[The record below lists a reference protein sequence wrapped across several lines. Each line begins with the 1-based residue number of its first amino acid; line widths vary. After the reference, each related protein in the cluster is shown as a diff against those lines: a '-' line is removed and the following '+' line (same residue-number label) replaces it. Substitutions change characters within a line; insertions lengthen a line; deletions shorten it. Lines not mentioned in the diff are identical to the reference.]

1 MTGLDK
7 ARNIAFD
14 ILKGYF
20 ASNKLLKDL
29 LDRKFSSCT
38 LSSLDKRFTYTLVKG
53 VIRQLYYLDF
63 AISIFSNKRLKNIDR
78 DLLIILRMALY
89 QILFMDRV
97 PMYSAVNESVEL
109 VKKRIAIG
117 PSKFVNAILRKISST
132 KNFRDYVNTSIEKN
146 TASFEKKIGITYSF
160 PGWILAY
167 WLESYSRK
175 TVEKICKSLN
185 GKPLYCIRFDSD
197 RIKKAEL
204 IKKLALKKEVI
215 NNQKLPGSLSSKN
228 IQATNLAGVT
238 GSSFFRQGLL
248 YIQDI
253 TSQIAVEYFARP
265 RAGEKIL
272 DLCAAPGG
280 KTILMAQLASSA
292 DILAVDK
299 NTDRLQKI
307 EENLARLN
315 IKNVKVMQGDATDLD
330 LGSQLFDKIF
340 IDAPCSAFGTISKN
354 PDVKYNKKEEDLNR
368 LQVNS
373 LKILDNANRYLL
385 PGGRIIF
392 YTCTLSQIENQQT
405 VRQFIEGNWGRYRIE
420 PSKYLTGSKKDA
432 CWLEIMPYFFN
443 SEAGF
448 VCSMVKLA

>member
-7 ARNIAFD
+7 ARNVAFD

-29 LDRKFSSCT
+29 LDREFSSHT

-53 VIRQLYYLDF
+53 VVRQLYYLDF
-63 AISIFSNKRLKNIDR
+63 AISVFSNKRLKNIDR
-78 DLLIILRMALY
+78 DLLTILRMALY
-89 QILFMDRV
+89 QILFMDKV
-97 PMYSAVNESVEL
+97 PMYSAINESVEL
-109 VKKRIAIG
+109 VKKRIAVG

-132 KNFRDYVNTSIEKN
+132 KNFRDYLNNSIEKN
-146 TASFEKKIGITYSF
+146 TVSFKKKIGIMYSF
-160 PGWILAY
+160 PEWILAY

-175 TVEKICKSLN
+175 TVVKICKSLN
-185 GKPLYCIRFDSD
+185 EKPLYCIRFDPE
-197 RIKKAEL
+197 RIEKAEL
-204 IKKLALKKEVI
+204 IKKLGLKEEAIK
-215 NNQKLPGSLSSKN
+215 NQELPGSLSRSN
-228 IQATNLAGVT
+228 IQVANLSGVT
-238 GSSFFRQGLL
+238 GSPFFRQGLF

-253 TSQIAVEYFARP
+253 ASQIAVEYFARP

-299 NTDRLQKI
+299 NTNRLQKI
-307 EENLARLN
+307 EENLTRLN
-315 IKNVKVMQGDATDLD
+315 IKNVKVVQGDATNLD
-330 LGSQLFDKIF
+330 LGNQLFDKIF

-354 PDVKYNKKEEDLNR
+354 PDVKYNKKGEDLKR
-368 LQVNS
+368 LQANS
-373 LKILDNANRYLL
+373 LKILDNAKKYLL

-392 YTCTLSQIENQQT
+392 YTCTLSRIENQQT
-405 VRQFIEGNWGRYRIE
+405 VRQFIEGNRGRYKIE
-420 PSKYLTGSKKDA
+420 PCKYLPGPKKDDG
-432 CWLEIMPYFFN
+432 WLEIMPYFFN

-448 VCSMVKLA
+448 VCSLVKLA